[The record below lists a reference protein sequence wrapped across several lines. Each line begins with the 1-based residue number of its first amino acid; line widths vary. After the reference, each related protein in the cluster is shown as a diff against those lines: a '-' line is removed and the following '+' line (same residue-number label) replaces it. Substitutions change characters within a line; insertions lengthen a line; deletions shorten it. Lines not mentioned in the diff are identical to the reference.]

1 MFDYFTL
8 KIELGGD
15 AMQSGPDV
23 AAALRDV
30 ADKIEHGLEA
40 RGSIV
45 DVNGN
50 TVGTYG
56 PHNDE
61 DPDDDRADYF
71 DRRRRAGPGE
81 RRPRRVRVGRARD
94 PGRLMLDWLILI
106 LGVMFAL
113 AVVGG
118 TLYGIGLGCYLLVE
132 AIRNHRREN
141 R

>member
-56 PHNDE
+56 PHDE

-71 DRRRRAGPGE
+71 DRDVVQDQENDGPDEYEWAE
-81 RRPRRVRVGRARD
+81 RGIR
-94 PGRLMLDWLILI
+94 
-106 LGVMFAL
+106 
-113 AVVGG
+113 GG
-118 TLYGIGLGCYLLVE
+118 
-132 AIRNHRREN
+132 
-141 R
+141 